1 VRADA
6 TTRTITLERP
16 PTIHIGAG
24 TAAGIGR
31 FARARGID
39 RALVIASPFNAD
51 RIDRLGLACRVEL
64 FAGFD
69 GEPDIAT
76 LTAARAVAD
85 RFQPELVVGFG
96 GGSAMDLAKL
106 VAVLSGSALAIDDVV
121 GVGRTPARTALL
133 AQVPT
138 TAGTGSEAGTRAL
151 VSDLGRKTKLAVE
164 SPEMLAD
171 LVALDPTLAVT
182 LPPAITAETGVDAL
196 AHCVEAFTSA
206 RAHPAIDFYAL
217 EGIRLIGRYLHRAVA
232 HSDDLE
238 ARAGMA
244 MAALYGG
251 YCLGP
256 VNTTAGHAI
265 AYPLS
270 TRHGVAHGRANAIIF
285 PAYLRVQRRGGA
297 RADRQDAGSARLR
310 SDRYRRTVRCRARF
324 LSPAGHR
331 HVDACG
337 RYRRRRPRTDGNGGG
352 VDPAVA
358 RQQSAH
364 HHERRHSRHL
374 RSGGLSAARPSRP
387 NPSAPKALSGIHGLA
402 KPVL

>member
-1 VRADA
+1 MTADA
-6 TTRTITLERP
+6 TTRKITLERP
-16 PTIHIGAG
+16 PTIHVGAG
-24 TAAGIGR
+24 TAGQTGQ
-31 FARARGID
+31 FARARAVD

-51 RIDRLGLACRVEL
+51 RIDRLELACRVEL
-64 FAGFD
+64 FAGLV
-69 GEPDIAT
+69 GEPDLAT
-76 LTAARAVAD
+76 LAAARATAD
-85 RFQPELVVGFG
+85 RFQPDLVIGFG

-106 VAVLSGSALAIDDVV
+106 VAVLSGNAIAFEDVV
-121 GVGRTPARTALL
+121 GAGRTPARTVLL

-151 VSDLGRKTKLAVE
+151 VSDFGKKAKLAAE

-171 LVALDPTLAVT
+171 LVAIDPTLAVT

-206 RAHPAIDFYAL
+206 RSHPAIDFYAR

-232 HSDDLE
+232 CGDDLE
-238 ARAGMA
+238 ARTGMA

-285 PAYLRVQRRGGA
+285 PHTFAFNAAAVRERTGETLALLGFDPIDTAAPFDAAHDFCRRLGIDMSM
-297 RADRQDAGSARLR
+297 RADGIGTDDLEPMVTEAASIRRLLDNNPR
-310 SDRYRRTVRCRARF
+310 VVTCDDIRAI
-324 LSPAGHR
+324 
-331 HVDACG
+331 
-337 RYRRRRPRTDGNGGG
+337 Y
-352 VDPAVA
+352 
-358 RQQSAH
+358 
-364 HHERRHSRHL
+364 E
-374 RSGGLSAARPSRP
+374 AA
-387 NPSAPKALSGIHGLA
+387 I
-402 KPVL
+402 

>member
-31 FARARGID
+31 FARASGID

-51 RIDRLGLACRVEL
+51 RIDRLELACRIEL

-285 PAYLRVQRRGGA
+285 PHTFAFNAAAVPERTGETLALLGFDPIDTAAPFDAAHAFCRRLGIDMSMRVDGIGADDLAPMVTEAASIRRLL
-297 RADRQDAGSARLR
+297 DNN
-310 SDRYRRTVRCRARF
+310 
-324 LSPAGHR
+324 
-331 HVDACG
+331 
-337 RYRRRRPRTDGNGGG
+337 PRTITSD
-352 VDPAVA
+352 DIRAIYEAAV
-358 RQQSAH
+358 
-364 HHERRHSRHL
+364 
-374 RSGGLSAARPSRP
+374 
-387 NPSAPKALSGIHGLA
+387 
-402 KPVL
+402 